1 MWRRIHSNRDPRD
14 TLYRELQKEFAK
26 YFDLVGGFSK
36 QVFERWPKFIFSVM
50 ILAMTASLILTFTL
64 FRHPEPLQ
72 RKPLKPAHNPDPVQ
86 DGFGRIMQTAGQ
98 IRETIALKHLVD
110 SIAAK
115 KQLSAP
121 DSLALDSALSR
132 LQQIHNHLK

>member
-14 TLYRELQKEFAK
+14 TLYRELQKEFAT
-26 YFDLVGGFSK
+26 YFDLVTVFSRR
-36 QVFERWPKFIFSVM
+36 VFVRWPKFIFSVM
-50 ILAMTASLILTFTL
+50 VLVMSASLILTFTL
-64 FRHPEPLQ
+64 FRHPEPS
-72 RKPLKPAHNPDPVQ
+72 KSNALKPKPNPDPVQ
-86 DGFGRIMQTAGQ
+86 DGFGKIMQTAAQ

-110 SIAAK
+110 SITAK

-132 LQQIHNHLK
+132 LQQIHNNLK